1 MPSKSSAG
9 LNIFGILAGSFLP
22 SGMRGTVE
30 FSEDRL
36 QRAERPRSQEGGVNL
51 LKKADPRYLIYK
63 TQTLPE

>member
-22 SGMRGTVE
+22 SGMRGTVK